1 MPQNINKGKE
11 NVENKNEIDYK
22 YKNEI
27 NYKYILTCEREYGK
41 LNKA

>member
-11 NVENKNEIDYK
+11 NVENKNEINYK